1 MKNVLF
7 GAVLALQFLTRIP
20 ISITCPIDDKTLK
33 WALRF
38 YPMAGFVIGS
48 LMFLLYLSLYNFIP
62 LHLMTLIL
70 LTMWVFLTG
79 GLHLDGVMDVA
90 DAVGSNGSAEKK
102 IEILKD
108 SRVGSFAVL
117 SAIFLLIWKCVLLYS
132 ILDFDNKNSG
142 IYLIFIPVIARFQAL
157 VQLYF
162 FEPFQKTGMAFYW
175 KQNLSK
181 YDIVSAAFWLL
192 PFIVFPV
199 EFAVIFIL
207 QLLFSFLFGKWAVSQ
222 FGGINGDT
230 VGASIEGAEL
240 WNLAVLYS
248 LLLSGIV

>member
-20 ISITCPIDDKTLK
+20 ISMNCTIDDKTLK

-38 YPMAGFVIGS
+38 YPMAGFAVGG
-48 LMFLLYLSLYNFIP
+48 LLYLLYLSINNFIP

-70 LTMWVFLTG
+70 LTLWVFVTG

-117 SAIFLLIWKCVLLYS
+117 AVVFLLIWKCVLLYS
-132 ILDFDNKNSG
+132 ILEFEGEKSG
-142 IYLIFIPVIARFQAL
+142 LYLIFIPVIARFQAL

-162 FEPFQKTGMAFYW
+162 FEPFQKTGMAYYW
-175 KQNLSK
+175 KEHLSNW
-181 YDIVSAAFWLL
+181 DILIAACWLL
-192 PFIVFPV
+192 PFILFPV
-199 EFAVIFIL
+199 GFSVIFIL
-207 QLLFSFLFGKWAVSQ
+207 QLLFSFSFGKWAVSQ
-222 FGGINGDT
+222 FGGINGDN

-248 LLLSGIV
+248 LLLLGIV

>member
-20 ISITCPIDDKTLK
+20 LPVNCPIDDKTLK

-38 YPMAGFVIGS
+38 YPMAGFVIGGF
-48 LMFLLYLSLYNFIP
+48 LYLLYLSLNNFIP
-62 LHLMTLIL
+62 LYLMTLIL
-70 LTMWVFLTG
+70 LTLWVFLTG

-117 SAIFLLIWKCVLLYS
+117 AALFLLIWKFMLLYS
-132 ILDFDNKNSG
+132 ILDFENENSG
-142 IYLIFIPVIARFQAL
+142 VYLIFIPVISRFQAL
-157 VQLYF
+157 LQLYL

-175 KQNLSK
+175 KKHLSK
-181 YDIVSAAFWLL
+181 LDNVMAACWLL
-192 PFIVFPV
+192 PFIIFPV
-199 EFAVIFIL
+199 EFMVIFIL
-207 QLLFSFLFGKWAVSQ
+207 QLFFSFLFGRWASSH
-222 FGGINGDT
+222 FNGINGDT